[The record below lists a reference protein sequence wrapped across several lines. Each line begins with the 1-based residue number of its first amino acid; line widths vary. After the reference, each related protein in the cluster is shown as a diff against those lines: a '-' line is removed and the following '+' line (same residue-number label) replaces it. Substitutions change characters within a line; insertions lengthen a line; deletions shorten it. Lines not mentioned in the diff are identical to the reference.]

1 VRKYSV
7 TFDMDNDAL
16 AKFLEGAGP
25 SVVKITAYDNDETP
39 APKLTDLLNEPS
51 PRTHRAPRA
60 QGGSKVDNTILEA
73 LKDGAKTSEELK
85 AALVKHDLSPG
96 SVSKLAVLQKI
107 GKVKRGDRPGSYALA
122 AE

>member
-1 VRKYSV
+1 VRKFSV
-7 TFDMDNDAL
+7 TFDMDHEEL

-25 SVVKITAYDNDETP
+25 SVVKITAYDDDEAP
-39 APKLTDLLNEPS
+39 ALTDLINEPT
-51 PRTHRAPRA
+51 PRLHRAPRA
-60 QGGSKVDNTILEA
+60 KGASKVDSTILEA

-85 AALVKHDLSPG
+85 AALVKHDLSPA

-107 GKVKRGDRPGSYALA
+107 GKIKRGDRPGSYALA